1 MAQTIT
7 ELQAEL
13 SAKDKNL
20 KKVKLRTSNL
30 HKEVLD
36 NRKHM
41 KTLIWQYER
50 IVKEYRILVE
60 EYKQNISKMFFVVMF
75 KKIFKKEGKI

>member
-20 KKVKLRTSNL
+20 KKVKLRTSSL

-36 NRKHM
+36 SRKHM

-50 IVKEYRILVE
+50 IVKEYKDMIE
-60 EYKQNISKMFFVVMF
+60 EYKQNISKMFIVVWY
-75 KKIFKKEGKI
+75 KKLFKKEGKI